1 MIISIS
7 NATQETLIIE
17 VVLVAVLLL
26 SIRLRKT
33 LSFFSL
39 ETTTELRGLAILMVV
54 FAHIGYFLVSD
65 HRFLVPLSNYGGVG
79 VDLFFLLSGY
89 GLVASALRKPVSV
102 GNFYLKRLMRVYV
115 PVMITVVL
123 FFCLDFFWLHKMYP
137 AKTIIE
143 SLLGFFPNADIYA
156 DLNSPLWY
164 ITPLLAYYLLFP
176 LIFWRRFPL
185 VSALA
190 MAVIGWWGVNYVGNL
205 DVFFEVVFKL
215 YRLHF
220 VAFPLGMALA
230 AIINQPPRYGDQLV
244 KRITPWFQKKYIST
258 MSRWVLIAIGAY
270 IFIYLHYHPTVG
282 QSWKREEL
290 ASLITVGSI
299 MLVFLFKKINFKI
312 LYWLGL
318 FSFEV
323 YLLHWPLLYGY
334 NFLYGKVPAS
344 LATILYVAILL
355 GLGYMYHHIIAK
367 IFSVKFKPAATRT
380 LS

>member
-1 MIISIS
+1 
-7 NATQETLIIE
+7 
-17 VVLVAVLLL
+17 
-26 SIRLRKT
+26 
-33 LSFFSL
+33 
-39 ETTTELRGLAILMVV
+39 
-54 FAHIGYFLVSD
+54 
-65 HRFLVPLSNYGGVG
+65 
-79 VDLFFLLSGY
+79 
-89 GLVASALRKPVSV
+89 
-102 GNFYLKRLMRVYV
+102 
-115 PVMITVVL
+115 
-123 FFCLDFFWLHKMYP
+123 
-137 AKTIIE
+137 
-143 SLLGFFPNADIYA
+143 
-156 DLNSPLWY
+156 
-164 ITPLLAYYLLFP
+164 
-176 LIFWRRFPL
+176 
-185 VSALA
+185 
-190 MAVIGWWGVNYVGNL
+190 
-205 DVFFEVVFKL
+205 
-215 YRLHF
+215 
-220 VAFPLGMALA
+220 
-230 AIINQPPRYGDQLV
+230 
-244 KRITPWFQKKYIST
+244 